1 MSQMFAFRLQKMI
14 MKTKFSINRLAQNVP
29 THRFFLNLPR
39 RKVMIY
45 FGQKG
50 KNKWGGGGG
59 VTDFVLKRTCPEKY
73 PKYEKS
79 GFANENVKVDLIYMK
94 RV

>member
-50 KNKWGGGGG
+50 KNKWGGWGGG
-59 VTDFVLKRTCPEKY
+59 HRLRFE
-73 PKYEKS
+73 
-79 GFANENVKVDLIYMK
+79 ENMPRKIPSI
-94 RV
+94 